1 MDLKMTYKVSLSS
14 PLLAFRVQK
23 CHFLCPFSKLIRV
36 FFPVLDVKSGYFCM
50 FWVDNSIIIID
61 HLGPFSLL
69 SYCSRRK
76 CIIKMLNNEQQNR
89 CLKNIPEQVYMMP
102 AGSPNVGRI
111 TAVTNTHHNTTY
123 TNKYS

>member
-1 MDLKMTYKVSLSS
+1 MFSCWKSGRISAFIRENESKMDLKMTYKVSLSS

-69 SYCSRRK
+69 SKEMYY
-76 CIIKMLNNEQQNR
+76 
-89 CLKNIPEQVYMMP
+89 KN
-102 AGSPNVGRI
+102 A
-111 TAVTNTHHNTTY
+111 
-123 TNKYS
+123 K